1 MKKQII
7 ALASAFTFATIAM
20 TANTA
25 SAAQVNVEKGD
36 TLWTISKKHHVSVL
50 KLKKMNHLHSDLI
63 LAGTTLQTGNK
74 KSKGDSLYTIKVGD
88 TLSKIATKTG
98 TTVKKLKAYNQLS
111 SDLIIAGTTLS
122 LSNENQKIIP
132 GKKPAIKEQVAKR
145 NQVTAKKVKTTAVSN
160 PVTQKTSQQ
169 NTRNK
174 TQQSNSSE
182 RTLTMTATAYV
193 ADCPGC
199 SGITATGIDVR
210 NSTPNLIAVDP
221 SVIPL
226 GSKVWVEGYGTA
238 IAGDTGG
245 AIKGNRIDL
254 LVADYDTAVQYGVHT
269 VTVKILN

>member
-1 MKKQII
+1 MKKQIL
-7 ALASAFTFATIAM
+7 ALASAFTFAIIAM

-25 SAAQVNVEKGD
+25 SAAQVKVEKGD
-36 TLWTISKKHHVSVL
+36 TLWTISKEHHVSVGN
-50 KLKKMNHLHSDLI
+50 LKKINHLHSNLI
-63 LAGTTLQTGNK
+63 LAGATLQIGSK
-74 KSKGDSLYTIKVGD
+74 KTKERSLYTIKVGD
-88 TLSKIATKTG
+88 TLSKIALKTG

-122 LSNENQKIIP
+122 LTNEDQKIIP
-132 GKKPAIKEQVAKR
+132 GKKAVVKKQA
-145 NQVTAKKVKTTAVSN
+145 TAKNVKTTAVSN
-160 PVTQKTSQQ
+160 PVSKKTSQQ
-169 NTRNK
+169 KTRNT

-226 GSKVWVEGYGTA
+226 GSTVWVEGYGTA
-238 IAGDTGG
+238 VAGDTGG

-254 LVADYDTAVQYGVHT
+254 LVADYDTAVKYGVHT
-269 VTVKILN
+269 VTVEILN